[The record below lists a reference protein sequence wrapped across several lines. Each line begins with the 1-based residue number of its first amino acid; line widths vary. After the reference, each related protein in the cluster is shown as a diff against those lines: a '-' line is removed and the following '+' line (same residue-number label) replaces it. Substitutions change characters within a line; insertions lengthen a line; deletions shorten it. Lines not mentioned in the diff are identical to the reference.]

1 MIQKLAKNKFLNEKP
16 TQSIAAAALII
27 SLAGV
32 ASRLL
37 GLLRDRILA
46 GQFGAG
52 DTLDAY
58 YAAFRI
64 PDLIY
69 NLMIVGALSAAFI
82 PVFTQLIAE
91 EKEEEAWKLSSGILS
106 LQIIITGIISIF
118 LVIFSPQ
125 LMRLVTPG
133 YAGVMMDP
141 KIYVGSK
148 MDFVTLM
155 TRIMFLSPFL
165 MGVSGIFGGI
175 LVSFKK
181 FLIYSLAPIFYN
193 LGIIIGAV
201 FFVKY
206 FGPIGLALGVV
217 LGALLHMLVQFPSVK
232 FSGFSFKLTFIQALK
247 NPNVRKVL
255 KLMVPRTLTIAV
267 SQINFTIITIFAST
281 LATGSLAIFNFA
293 NNIQSAP
300 LGLFG
305 ISFSIAVFPTLSAL
319 AAKKQKADFVA
330 AFAKTFNQILFFV
343 IPLSVFLIVLRA
355 QTVRVLLGSG
365 KFNWSNTTLTFEVL
379 GILSL
384 SLFAQ
389 SLLPLLTR
397 AFYALQNTKIP
408 LYIGIVSEAVNLGIV
423 VLFLRSGT
431 VLGLPAGLVAN
442 KLAML
447 LGMPEAVISSEL
459 ATWWDPIFG
468 LAIAFS
474 LSSLVN
480 MLLLL
485 IFLKKQIGN
494 IGGREIFRATLQI
507 VAASLTAGVAAQFG
521 KWLVGTQGELDTF
534 LAVLEQ
540 LVVASGLGIIAFS
553 IVAYYLRIPEFFQLT
568 RSLTRKVFRMKKT
581 IGEDTGEVSGI

>member
-1 MIQKLAKNKFLNEKP
+1 MIKCFSMIQKLVKNKFLNEKP

-82 PVFTQLIAE
+82 PVFTELIAQDE
-91 EKEEEAWKLSSGILS
+91 EDEAWRLSSGILS
-106 LQIIITGIISIF
+106 LQIIITGIISVF

-125 LMRLVTPG
+125 LMHLVTPG
-133 YAGVMMDP
+133 YT
-141 KIYVGSK
+141 GSK
-148 MDFVTLM
+148 FNLTVLL

-165 MGVSGIFGGI
+165 LGISGIFGGI

-181 FLIYSLAPIFYN
+181 FLIYSLAPVFYN

-201 FFVKY
+201 IFVKY
-206 FGPIGLALGVV
+206 IGPVGLALGVV
-217 LGALLHMLVQFPSVK
+217 LGAVMHMLVQFPAVK
-232 FSGFSFKLTFIQALK
+232 FSGFHFKLVFSEAFG
-247 NPNVRKVL
+247 NPKVRKVL

-281 LATGSLAIFNFA
+281 LAAGSLAVFNFA

-305 ISFSIAVFPTLSAL
+305 VSFSIAVFPTLSAL
-319 AAKKQKADFVA
+319 ATQKKTDKFVV
-330 AFAKTFNQILFFV
+330 AFARTFNQISFFV
-343 IPLSVFLIVLRA
+343 IPLSVFIIVLRA
-355 QTVRVLLGSG
+355 QTVRLILGSG
-365 KFNWSNTTLTFEVL
+365 KFNWDNTILTFQTL
-379 GILSL
+379 GLL
-384 SLFAQ
+384 AVSLFAQ

-397 AFYALQNTKIP
+397 AFYALQNTKTP
-408 LYIGIVSEAVNLGIV
+408 LYIGIVSEIIN
-423 VLFLRSGT
+423 LFL
-431 VLGLPAGLVAN
+431 V
-442 KLAML
+442 
-447 LGMPEAVISSEL
+447 VIL
-459 ATWWDPIFG
+459 IKNFGVFG

-474 LSSLVN
+474 ISSIVN
-480 MLLLL
+480 MVLLM
-485 IFLKKQIGN
+485 IFLKKQISN
-494 IGGREIFRATLQI
+494 VGGREIMRATSQI
-507 VAASLTAGVAAQFG
+507 VSASLVGGAAAQFG

-534 LAVLEQ
+534 IAVFVQ
-540 LVVASGLGIIAFS
+540 FMVASALGAAAFS
-553 IVAYYLRIPEFFQLT
+553 LVAYYLHIPEFFQFT
-568 RSLTRKVFRMKKT
+568 NSLTRKVFRSKKT

>member
-1 MIQKLAKNKFLNEKP
+1 MIEKLIKNKFLNEKP
-16 TQSIAAAALII
+16 TQSVAAAALII

-32 ASRLL
+32 ASRFL

-82 PVFTQLIAE
+82 PVFTELIAQD
-91 EKEEEAWKLSSGILS
+91 KEDEAWKLSSGILS
-106 LQIIITGIISIF
+106 LQIIITGIISIL

-125 LMRLVTPG
+125 LMKLVTPG
-133 YAGVMMDP
+133 Y
-141 KIYVGSK
+141 VGEK
-148 MDFVTLM
+148 MQLTVLL

-165 MGVSGIFGGI
+165 LGISGIFGGI

-193 LGIIIGAV
+193 LGIIVGAV
-201 FFVKY
+201 FFVRY
-206 FGPIGLALGVV
+206 LGPIGLALGVV

-232 FSGFSFKLTFIQALK
+232 FSGFHFEMIFSKAIK
-247 NPNVRKVL
+247 NHNVRKVF
-255 KLMVPRTLTIAV
+255 KLMIPRTLTIAV

-281 LATGSLAIFNFA
+281 LASGSLAVFNFA

-305 ISFSIAVFPTLSAL
+305 VSFSIAVFPTLSAL
-319 AAKKQKADFVA
+319 AVKKKKDEFIN
-330 AFAKTFNQILFFV
+330 AFAKTFSQILFFV
-343 IPLSVFLIVLRA
+343 IPLSVFIYVLRA

-365 KFNWSNTTLTFEVL
+365 KFNWNDTILTFQTL
-379 GILSL
+379 GLL
-384 SLFAQ
+384 AMSLFAQ

-397 AFYALQNTKIP
+397 AFYALQNTKTP
-408 LYIGIVSEAVNLGIV
+408 LYIGIVSEIINLSLV
-423 VLFLRSGT
+423 VILIKNFG
-431 VLGLPAGLVAN
+431 V
-442 KLAML
+442 
-447 LGMPEAVISSEL
+447 
-459 ATWWDPIFG
+459 FG
-468 LAIAFS
+468 LAVAFS
-474 LSSLVN
+474 VSSILN

-485 IFLKKQIGN
+485 VFLKKEVGS
-494 IGGREIFRATLQI
+494 IGGKEIGSSTFQI
-507 VAASLTAGVAAQFG
+507 LIASLVGGAAAQFG
-521 KWLVGTQGELDTF
+521 KYLIGTQGELDTF
-534 LAVLEQ
+534 IAVLTQ
-540 LVVASGLGIIAFS
+540 LVVAGGLGIAAFS
-553 IVAYYLRIPEFFQLT
+553 LVAYYLRIPEFFQFT
-568 RSLTRKVFRMKKT
+568 NSLTRKVFRSKKT

>member
-1 MIQKLAKNKFLNEKP
+1 MIEKLSKNKFLNERP
-16 TQSIAAAALII
+16 TQSVAAAALII

-32 ASRLL
+32 ASRVL
-37 GLLRDRILA
+37 GLVRDRILA

-82 PVFTQLIAE
+82 PVFTELIAE
-91 EKEEEAWKLSSGILS
+91 NKEEEAWKLSSGILS
-106 LQIIITGIISIF
+106 LQIVITGVISVF

-133 YAGVMMDP
+133 YG
-141 KIYVGSK
+141 GEK
-148 MDFVTLM
+148 MTLTVTL

-165 MGVSGIFGGI
+165 LGISGIFGGI

-206 FGPIGLALGVV
+206 FDFGPIGLGLGVV
-217 LGALLHMLVQFPSVK
+217 LGALLHMFVQFPSIK
-232 FSGFSFKLTFIQALK
+232 FSGFNFKPAFASAVK
-247 NPNVRKVL
+247 NKQVRKVF
-255 KLMVPRTLTIAV
+255 KLMIPRTLTIAV
-267 SQINFTIITIFAST
+267 SQINLTIITIFAST
-281 LATGSLAIFNFA
+281 LTAGSLAVFNFA

-305 ISFSIAVFPTLSAL
+305 VSFSIAVFPTLSVL
-319 AAKKQKADFVA
+319 AAKKRKDEFIA

-343 IPLSVFLIVLRA
+343 IPLSVFLVVLRA

-365 KFNWSNTTLTFEVL
+365 KFNWDNTILTFQTL
-379 GILSL
+379 GLLAL

-397 AFYALQNTKIP
+397 AFYALQNTKVP
-408 LYIGIVSEAVNLGIV
+408 LYLGIVSEVIN
-423 VLFLRSGT
+423 LFL
-431 VLGLPAGLVAN
+431 
-442 KLAML
+442 
-447 LGMPEAVISSEL
+447 AVIL
-459 ATWWDPIFG
+459 IRHFGVFG

-474 LSSLVN
+474 VSSVAN
-480 MLLLL
+480 MGLLL
-485 IFLKKQIGN
+485 IFLKKQIGD
-494 IGGREIFRATLQI
+494 IGGKEILRATKQI
-507 VAASLTAGVAAQFG
+507 ILASLAAGAAAQFG

-540 LVVASGLGIIAFS
+540 LMVASVLGAIVFS
-553 IVAYYLRIPEFFQLT
+553 LTAYWLKIPEFFHFT
-568 RSLTRKVFRMKKT
+568 NSLTKKIFRMKKT

>member
-1 MIQKLAKNKFLNEKP
+1 MIQKLVKNKFLNERP

-82 PVFTQLIAE
+82 PVFTELIAE
-91 EKEEEAWKLSSGILS
+91 EKEEEAWKLSSGVLS
-106 LQIIITGIISIF
+106 LQIIIAGIVAIL
-118 LVIFSPQ
+118 LVIFAPQ
-125 LMRLVTPG
+125 LMKLVTPG
-133 YAGVMMDP
+133 F
-141 KIYVGSK
+141 VGEK
-148 MDFVTLM
+148 MQLTVTL

-165 MGVSGIFGGI
+165 LGISGIFGGI

-201 FFVKY
+201 FFVRY

-217 LGALLHMLVQFPSVK
+217 LGALLHMLVQFPAVK
-232 FSGFSFKLTFIQALK
+232 FSGFHFKLVFFQALK
-247 NPNVRKVL
+247 NPKVKKVL

-281 LATGSLAIFNFA
+281 LAAGSLAVFNFA

-319 AAKKQKADFVA
+319 AAKKQKADFIA
-330 AFAKTFNQILFFV
+330 AFVKTFNQILFFV

-365 KFNWSNTTLTFEVL
+365 KFNWDNTILTFQTL
-379 GILSL
+379 ALLSL

-397 AFYALQNTKIP
+397 AFYALQNTKTP
-408 LYIGIVSEAVNLGIV
+408 LYIGIASEAINLALV
-423 VLFLRSGT
+423 VILIKSFG
-431 VLGLPAGLVAN
+431 V
-442 KLAML
+442 
-447 LGMPEAVISSEL
+447 
-459 ATWWDPIFG
+459 FG
-468 LAIAFS
+468 LAVAFS
-474 LSSLVN
+474 VSSVAN
-480 MLLLL
+480 MLLLM
-485 IFLKKQIGN
+485 IFLKKEVGSV
-494 IGGREIFRATLQI
+494 GGKEIFRATLQI
-507 VAASLTAGVAAQFG
+507 VAASLAAGVAAQFG

-540 LVVASGLGIIAFS
+540 LVVASGLGVVAFS
-553 IVAYYLRIPEFFQLT
+553 IVAYYLRIPEFFQFT
-568 RSLTRKVFRMKKT
+568 NSLTRKVFRSKKT